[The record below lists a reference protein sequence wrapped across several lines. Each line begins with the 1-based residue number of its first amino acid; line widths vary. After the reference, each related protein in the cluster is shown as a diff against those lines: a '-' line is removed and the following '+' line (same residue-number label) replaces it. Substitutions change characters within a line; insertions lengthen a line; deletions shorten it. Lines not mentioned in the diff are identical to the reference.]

1 MSIQVGDT
9 VEIPKGVEVLDGHT
23 YGDFRHFTYMKAK
36 ASARA
41 SKVKVEAI
49 VDVSPHWW
57 NLLDTA
63 THDEVRKRTGIHCS
77 TLFDNARGIFSDD
90 NGPISYDG
98 PQDRIGRRWSAAEV
112 DRWLVE
118 RGQRVPI
125 ERQPEIDALFDEL
138 KARVVARFGD
148 MKFVVWSGDKK
159 STLLANVVP
168 AEAAA
173 PKAPKEQK
181 ITKRRLMVPGAR
193 FRFTAE
199 VPIRVWMENPEIAR
213 LIAERDKNQ
222 PDRNSHRLLG
232 NGTVLVTLGGG
243 VQQTAAQ
250 KAEVERIQKLIN
262 DAPRQVN
269 VMAAKVP
276 AGVLVEITG
285 KPEASKSYYSDKESN
300 GLMVPMKV
308 IADGPIRVAERFLK
322 GDRWRN
328 PIWARDGISLP
339 YSQIEKAIEVVEG
352 SVPEVIVWALRDR
365 ETGEYFGGWETER
378 HSYGNRQ
385 TNTPKMSK
393 TFSGSKKYKNLSAV
407 KASIMDFT
415 GYHSGLEQEGYVE
428 EWVAGG
434 EKKIDL
440 PSTWEAV
447 AVDKTTN
454 NVKRSEDVVDWYA
467 GLMRLRGLTAQFGS
481 AVRGLYKKVEG
492 KEGFEAIVV
501 FKLADDMDEDDPAI
515 VREVR
520 LIEEAVEQSGAE
532 KTKRETTPR
541 SMAYAVAS
549 QMDATLILLG
559 YQGSGTAKAY
569 DIANLQEIVPE
580 KKA

>member
-1 MSIQVGDT
+1 MNIQVGDT
-9 VEIPKGVEVLDGHT
+9 VEVPKGVEVLDGHT
-23 YGDFRHFTYMKAK
+23 YNDFRHFTYMKAK

-63 THDEVRKRTGIHCS
+63 THDEVRQRTGIHCS
-77 TLFDNARGIFSDD
+77 TLFDNARGFYPDD
-90 NGPISYDG
+90 NGPISYG
-98 PQDRIGRRWSAAEV
+98 PNDRVGRRMTAAEV

-213 LIAERDKNQ
+213 LCHERDSYRVDPHSKHMQ
-222 PDRNSHRLLG
+222 GS
-232 NGTVLVTLGGG
+232 TMVVVLGGG
-243 VQQTAAQ
+243 REQTQ
-250 KAEVERIQKLIN
+250 AELDAMARIQKQI
-262 DAPRQVN
+262 DGAPRQVN

-322 GDRWRN
+322 GDRWHN

-385 TNTPKMSK
+385 TNTPKMSA

-515 VREVR
+515 VREFR

>member
-23 YGDFRHFTYMKAK
+23 YNDFRHFTYMKAK

-98 PQDRIGRRWSAAEV
+98 AQDRIGRRWSAAEV

-222 PDRNSHRLLG
+222 PDRNSHRMLG

-385 TNTPKMSK
+385 TNTPKMSA